1 LLFFQTLAIIA
12 AAEGPS
18 GKNEYYLNCLD
29 GFLEGIAT
37 SSAAN
42 LGKFDDTIQL
52 ASMEKT
58 LRNYKLHF
66 LFGTGSNQH
75 NQLLLASE
83 TNAADLVN
91 GEDAHEMKDMV
102 LCTPSYD
109 QEGGAHD
116 PVQQV
121 FAGGGHS
128 AILTESGRLYPF
140 GWNESGQLGKS
151 EVLTDDSNTPVPLVS
166 ALEGVRVEAA
176 ALGFNHSLVIE
187 KNTGRLL
194 AFGDNS
200 RGQVDGTMS
209 SKSSVASGPR
219 TPEFLRGEHVVHAA
233 AGLFHS
239 AIVTR
244 EGEVVTFGCGR
255 FGQSLSSVSSDPV
268 WVGRWRPDDGSKFI
282 RVGCGRRQTTVLDD
296 RGRIWTFGENKYGQL
311 GRAVAEGVVDATPR
325 LVDIPEDGWKCHDI
339 QCGWSHTI
347 VVGEDAG
354 GSTSVFGWGRCDKG
368 QLGMERTENVSTPIR
383 LFGLHK
389 VQSVACGSESTIVV
403 DAAGDIWSCG
413 WNEHGNLA
421 SGGNEDLYALSKVI
435 GAPITTTP
443 GYPRECHVTIAAGG
457 AHVLAM
463 KVPKSSIS

>member
-1 LLFFQTLAIIA
+1 LQITAVIA

-18 GKNEYYLNCLD
+18 GKNEFYLNQLD
-29 GFLEGIAT
+29 GFLEGIST
-37 SSAAN
+37 SSAAE
-42 LGKFDDTIQL
+42 LGNFDDTIQL
-52 ASMEKT
+52 ASIEKA
-58 LRNYKLHF
+58 LRKYKLHF
-66 LFGTGSNQH
+66 LFGSGSNQH
-75 NQLLLASE
+75 NQLLLASD
-83 TNAADLVN
+83 TNAAELVN
-91 GEDAHEMKDMV
+91 GGEDAHEMKDMV

-109 QEGGAHD
+109 QIGGAHD
-116 PVQQV
+116 PVQQL

-128 AILTESGRLYPF
+128 AVLTESGRLFMF

-151 EVLTDDSNTPVPLVS
+151 EVISDDSNTPLPLVS
-166 ALEGVRVEAA
+166 ALEGVKVETA

-187 KNTGRLL
+187 KDTGRLL
-194 AFGDNS
+194 AFGDNN

-209 SKSSVASGPR
+209 SNPSVSSESR

-239 AIVTR
+239 AVVTR
-244 EGEVVTFGCGR
+244 EGELVTFGCGR

-268 WVGRWRPDDGSKFI
+268 WVGRWKPDDGSKVI

-311 GRAVAEGVVDATPR
+311 GRAVAEGGVDATPR
-325 LVDIPEDGWKCHDI
+325 IVDITEDGWKCHDI

-347 VVGEDAG
+347 VIGEDVE
-354 GSTSVFGWGRCDKG
+354 GSTAVFGWGRCDKG
-368 QLGMERTENVSTPIR
+368 QLGTERTENVSTPIR
-383 LFGLHK
+383 LFGSHK

-403 DAAGDIWSCG
+403 DAAGDLWSCG

-421 SGGNEDLYALSKVI
+421 SGGDKDSYALSKAI

-443 GYPRECHVTIAAGG
+443 GYPGECHVTIAAGG
-457 AHVLAM
+457 AHLLAM
-463 KVPKSSIS
+463 KVPKSSSS